1 MACAYCRILPCMQ
14 GQNNLMR
21 EVGVGVAEGQDHDC
35 SPGYMPTTSL
45 GNSYTFTFPLYNYRL
60 LPIES
65 QLLILVRI
73 VFSILLSTVSGMCYM
88 INICWL
94 NK

>member
-1 MACAYCRILPCMQ
+1 MACAYSGILPFIQ
-14 GQNNLMR
+14 DQNKLVR
-21 EVGVGVAEGQDHDC
+21 EVGMGQDHDC
-35 SPGYMPTTSL
+35 SPGYVPVTSL
-45 GNSYTFTFPLYNYRL
+45 GNSYTFTFPLDNYRL

-73 VFSILLSTVSGMCYM
+73 VFSILLSTVSGMCCM